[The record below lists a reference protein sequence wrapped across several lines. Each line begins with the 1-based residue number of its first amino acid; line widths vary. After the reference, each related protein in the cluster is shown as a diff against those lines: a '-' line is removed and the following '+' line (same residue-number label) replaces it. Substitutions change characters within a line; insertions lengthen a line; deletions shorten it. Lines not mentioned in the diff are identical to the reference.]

1 MHHENKTYICNFIDC
16 GLMLKD
22 PVTLSCGNNLCK
34 KHLDQFCTN
43 FKCNF
48 CHKMHTIPD
57 EGYQVNQLF
66 VDMIENYIRSDP
78 IKNEIKESFDKL
90 NKTIDDYENMNQDEY
105 ISDYFFD
112 LKLKVILHREELIK
126 EINDRSTKIIKE
138 LNDKEIKCKTNK
150 VRLEYFDLFDLK
162 NDLIPNW
169 NVKLRIP
176 DLRQDQSQ
184 QILNEIHKNNQKIQ
198 DQLERNKID
207 CLLGES
213 IEFNKSLQ
221 STIVG
226 KLVVYSNDNSLSI
239 NCGQLIKS
247 FDQHSSLVNSIKV
260 DEFSNKLITASFDK
274 SIKIWDLET
283 GECLKTLKDHK
294 HCVTSIL
301 IFPNNKFIS
310 GSIDKTMKIWDLNS
324 YDCLD
329 TLNIESEVLSLCSLH
344 QDNQIACGCIDGTI
358 NIWNL
363 NDLNNVK
370 SVKAHND
377 WITYLLLV
385 DKTKLI
391 SCSGQKDQMIKIW
404 SLCETI
410 ECIKVLEGHSDIIYY
425 LELTSD
431 GNLMSCSRDQTVK
444 LWHIESGEMMESIK
458 FDSNVC
464 CVERL
469 NNNLIAIALS
479 NGEILIYNINQM
491 NYVKRICSTNSSC
504 VYRLVFLSNGNL
516 FSAFRD
522 GKIMLLKIFD

>member
-112 LKLKVILHREELIK
+112 LKLKVILHRDELIK
-126 EINDRSTKIIKE
+126 EINDKSTKIIKE

-283 GECLKTLKDHK
+283 GECLKTLNDHK

-301 IFPNNKFIS
+301 IIPNNKFIT
-310 GSIDKTMKIWDLNS
+310 GYVDGIIKIWDLNS
-324 YDCLD
+324 FVCLN
-329 TLNIESEVLSLCSLH
+329 TLRNTASVYALCQIS
-344 QDNQIACGCIDGTI
+344 DNQIAFGCHNGSITI
-358 NIWNL
+358 F
-363 NDLNNVK
+363 DLNSLANVK
-370 SVKAHND
+370 SIKAHQSH
-377 WITYLLLV
+377 IRYLLSF
-385 DKTKLI
+385 DKTRLI
-391 SCSGQKDQMIKIW
+391 SSSEDEIKIW
-404 SLCETI
+404 SLETY
-410 ECIKVLEGHSDIIYY
+410 ECINILEGHTDMVRNFDF
-425 LELTSD
+425 TSD
-431 GNLMSCSRDQTVK
+431 GFLVSCSRDQTIK
-444 LWHIESGEMMESIK
+444 LWQIETGKMLKSIK
-458 FDSNVC
+458 SDSSVF
-464 CVERL
+464 CVKVL
-469 NNNLIAIALS
+469 NEDLFAAGVQ
-479 NGEILIYNINQM
+479 NGEIDIYEIENLRKI
-491 NYVKRICSTNSSC
+491 KTISPHCSSSFT
-504 VYRLVFLSNGNL
+504 LTLSLLPDGNL
-516 FSAFRD
+516 VSVSGLGD
-522 GKIMLLKIFD
+522 IKLVKIFD